1 MRMRVA
7 FALRWGLPRSWCGD
21 GGAHLSGTLYPAD
34 HCTFF
39 SAWVNLAQRVTYV
52 LLPKPVV
59 MIGNMLLE
67 PAATHNQTL
76 PTITFESLLGLRNRM
91 VFLVLWCQGLPDFT
105 IAYQPVNLGKTSGL
119 IAFTSRRSPLGGITH
134 SGLDYVLCW
143 VIMDYD
149 VDAMTGTCMT

>member
-34 HCTFF
+34 HCSLFQ
-39 SAWVNLAQRVTYV
+39 ACVDLAQRVTCV

-67 PAATHNQTL
+67 PEATHNQTL
-76 PTITFESLLGLRNRM
+76 PTITFESLLGLQDH
-91 VFLVLWCQGLPDFT
+91 WCFWWFGPA
-105 IAYQPVNLGKTSGL
+105 AYQCLPIFTMVLIWAGSGRVRPLPVAGL
-119 IAFTSRRSPLGGITH
+119 R
-134 SGLDYVLCW
+134 
-143 VIMDYD
+143 
-149 VDAMTGTCMT
+149 